1 MLKIS
6 EINNVNNTLIRKN
19 ISFKA
24 GVQTNYGID
33 VPSPKD
39 NMVEGGLFTGFV
51 GTVFPFFNTIQ
62 SRAKS
67 IEKGLEETKL
77 NILV

>member
-1 MLKIS
+1 MLEVNS
-6 EINNVNNTLIRKN
+6 INNVNNTLNNRN

-24 GVQTNYGID
+24 GVQTNYGLQA
-33 VPSPKD
+33 PSPKS
-39 NMVEGGLFTGFV
+39 NMVEGGLLTGFV
-51 GTVFPFFNTIQ
+51 GTVVPIFSQIQ

-77 NILV
+77 NIMA

>member
-1 MLKIS
+1 MLR
-6 EINNVNNTLIRKN
+6 INSIKNVHSTLNRN

-24 GVQTNYGID
+24 GVQTNYGIQA
-33 VPSPKD
+33 PSPKE

-51 GTVFPFFNTIQ
+51 GTIAPLFTKVE

-67 IEKGLEETKL
+67 IEENLQNTKL
-77 NILV
+77 DTVA